1 MTAAELTR
9 YQLEDSGFQLERCLE
24 HLTEGQLDAR
34 AAPQGMS
41 ARDMVEHLCEAYQ
54 AFVASAEGKKYSW
67 GTFSIQDKS
76 KENLLKTFREER
88 QRAVQA
94 AMTRT
99 DEKDLKNA
107 YAYLTAHD
115 AYHVGQLCLVNL
127 AANPSW
133 DPYSIYN
140 H

>member
-1 MTAAELTR
+1 MTALELTR
-9 YQLEDSGFQLERCLE
+9 YQLEDSGFQLEKCLE
-24 HLTEGQLDAR
+24 PMTDSQLDTKAT
-34 AAPQGMS
+34 PEGMTP
-41 ARDMVEHLCEAYQ
+41 RDMVEHLCEAYQ
-54 AFVASAEGKKYSW
+54 AYVASAEGREHQW
-67 GTFSIQDKS
+67 GSFSIADKS
-76 KENLLKTFREER
+76 KENLLKTFRELRTE
-88 QRAVQA
+88 AVQA
-94 AMTRT
+94 AMDRT

-127 AANPSW
+127 STNPGW

>member
-1 MTAAELTR
+1 MTAVELTR
-9 YQLEDSGFQLERCLE
+9 YQLNDSGFQLEKCLE
-24 HLTEGQLDAR
+24 KLSDEQLDTK
-34 AAPQGMS
+34 AAPQGMT

-54 AFVASAEGKKYSW
+54 AYVASAEGKEHQW
-67 GTFSIQDKS
+67 GAFSIDDKS

-88 QRAVQA
+88 AKAVQTA
-94 AMTRT
+94 LTHT
-99 DEKDLKNA
+99 EEKNLKNA

-127 AANPSW
+127 ATNPGW